1 MKHACRQ
8 IGTRVAAGRIRWP
21 SHYAATFAGMVLFLF
36 LAPAGAA
43 ASEPSGGTQPAAE
56 ASPIAGGVIAGDPVE
71 EMGPEG
77 RKRQQE
83 AELAA
88 LSQDIEV
95 SRERQLEIEREIAS
109 LDRDRETLN
118 GKVIEAADTIKRTE
132 RQIADTERRLMTL
145 GENEDAV
152 RASLNGRRDVLA
164 EVLAGLQRLGR
175 RPPPAMA
182 VRPDDALSAVR
193 TAILL
198 NAVMPGLQLETEA
211 LAADLSEL
219 SRLKDV
225 ISQEKNSLRG
235 DAMRLAEEQSRLELL
250 LSVKRR
256 ERERTAQNLQ
266 AEKERSAALAERAGS
281 LKELIASLETEIES
295 ARRAAEESRQAT
307 RDSQEGLQP
316 GEDPFEDPGRIA
328 PAIPFGQLAGR
339 LSLPVSGNQLR
350 SFGQEDEF
358 GSLTEGQSIS
368 SRVGSPVT
376 SPADGWVVY
385 AGPFRSYGQL
395 LILNMGDGYHV
406 LLAGMDRIDA
416 ELGQFVLAG
425 EPVGMMGA
433 TKWASA
439 SAIDLGSSQ
448 PVLYVEFRKD
458 GRAIDPA
465 PWWESTE
472 EEKARG

>member
-1 MKHACRQ
+1 MRVCFKAMIHAGLTGQTTALGRRNRLAMRA
-8 IGTRVAAGRIRWP
+8 IGACVLQVALLLA
-21 SHYAATFAGMVLFLF
+21 M
-36 LAPAGAA
+36 APASHATETGQVS
-43 ASEPSGGTQPAAE
+43 ASSQ
-56 ASPIAGGVIAGDPVE
+56 ASPVDVE
-71 EMGPEG
+71 DLSAEM
-77 RKRQQE
+77 RKQQRE
-83 AELAA
+83 RELAA

-95 SRERQLEIEREIAS
+95 SRDRQVEIEQEIAS
-109 LDRDRETLN
+109 IDRDRETLN
-118 GKVIEAADTIKRTE
+118 AKVIAAADNIKRIE
-132 RQIADTERRLMTL
+132 GQIGNTERRLTTL

-152 RASLNGRRDVLA
+152 RISLNKRRGVLA

-175 RPPPAMA
+175 RPPPALV

-198 NAVMPGLQLETEA
+198 NAVMPELQVETEA
-211 LAADLSEL
+211 LAADLAEL
-219 SRLKDV
+219 NRLKDV
-225 ISQEKNSLRG
+225 IASEKNSLRG

-256 ERERTAQNLQ
+256 ERDRTAEDLR
-266 AEKERSAALAERAGS
+266 AEQQKAAALADQAGS
-281 LKELIASLETEIES
+281 LKELIASLEEEIES
-295 ARRAAEESRQAT
+295 ARRAAEQSRQASI
-307 RDSQEGLQP
+307 DSRQNPDAVEN
-316 GEDPFEDPGRIA
+316 PFQDPGRIA
-328 PAIPFGQLAGR
+328 PAVPFAQLAGR
-339 LSLPVSGNQLR
+339 LALPVSGTQLR
-350 SFGQEDEF
+350 GFGQEDEF
-358 GSLTEGQSIS
+358 GSLTEGQSIA

-425 EPVGMMGA
+425 EPVGLMGA

-439 SAIDLGSSQ
+439 STIDLGSSQ

-458 GRAIDPA
+458 GSAIDPA
-465 PWWESTE
+465 PWWDSTE

>member
-1 MKHACRQ
+1 MIDQGFPSIRRAFGPGGFPFGRTLRATVLS
-8 IGTRVAAGRIRWP
+8 GAVVAIMA
-21 SHYAATFAGMVLFLF
+21 SVSFATETGPDGSS
-36 LAPAGAA
+36 APADPETLENL
-43 ASEPSGGTQPAAE
+43 SAE
-56 ASPIAGGVIAGDPVE
+56 
-71 EMGPEG
+71 M
-77 RKRQQE
+77 RKQQRE
-83 AELAA
+83 RELAA
-88 LSQDIEV
+88 LSQDIQV
-95 SRERQLEIEREIAS
+95 SRERQDEIEQEIAS
-109 LDRDRETLN
+109 IDRDRETLN
-118 GKVIEAADTIKRTE
+118 SKVIAAADNIKRIE
-132 RQIADTERRLMTL
+132 GQIGNTERRLVTL

-152 RASLNGRRDVLA
+152 RISLNKRRGVLA

-175 RPPPAMA
+175 RPPPALV

-198 NAVMPGLQLETEA
+198 NAVMPELQVETEA
-211 LAADLSEL
+211 LAADLAEL
-219 SRLKDV
+219 NRLKDV
-225 ISQEKNSLRG
+225 IAAEKNSLRG

-256 ERERTAQNLQ
+256 QRDRTAEDLR
-266 AEKERSAALAERAGS
+266 AEQQKAAALADQAGS
-281 LKELIASLETEIES
+281 LKELIASLEAEIES
-295 ARRAAEESRQAT
+295 ARRAAEESRQASI
-307 RDSQEGLQP
+307 DSRQSADAIEN
-316 GEDPFEDPGRIA
+316 PFQDPGRIA
-328 PAIPFGQLAGR
+328 PAVPFAQLAGR
-339 LSLPVSGNQLR
+339 LALPVSGTQLR
-350 SFGQEDEF
+350 GFGQEDEF
-358 GSLTEGQSIS
+358 GSLTEGQSIA

-425 EPVGMMGA
+425 EPVGLMGA

-439 SAIDLGSSQ
+439 STIDLGSSQ

-458 GRAIDPA
+458 GSAIDPA
-465 PWWESTE
+465 PWWDSTE